1 MDGRN
6 SSVRRTSGRG
16 SSLYS
21 TPGGYGVP
29 PANTPEFTKTLRLS
43 HTSPHYSAK
52 LVSHPLSKSFP
63 KLLVCTEYPCHG
75 CTVRFESVRNP
86 CPCLCN
92 SPEFS
97 LWTTLNECQDIPVSF
112 WRKYGKDKFNMQSYT
127 LWGPYS
133 TVTVTVIV
141 NRTPKQT
148 FCYFTHGWAL
158 FRDENFFKVGYT
170 LVSPV
175 HFQVIQ
181 T

>member
-63 KLLVCTEYPCHG
+63 KLLVCTELTPNIHATGAPSASSLLETLAPVYVIH
-75 CTVRFESVRNP
+75 RNSHRGQP
-86 CPCLCN
+86 
-92 SPEFS
+92 
-97 LWTTLNECQDIPVSF
+97 
-112 WRKYGKDKFNMQSYT
+112 
-127 LWGPYS
+127 
-133 TVTVTVIV
+133 
-141 NRTPKQT
+141 